1 MTEVAPPIPGPARV
15 QCVGGVI
22 TDDSGRLLLILR
34 GHDPGKGLW
43 SIPGGRVEPGE
54 SDARA
59 VVREIREETGLIVT
73 CGSLLGAVERPGLA
87 GAVVDIRD
95 YLAVVT
101 GGAAAA
107 GDDADAVRWVT
118 AAEAADMDAAGQLTG
133 GLLETLRGWSVLP

>member
-1 MTEVAPPIPGPARV
+1 V

-54 SDARA
+54 SDAQA
-59 VVREIREETGLIVT
+59 VVRELREETGLTVT
-73 CGSLLGAVERPGLA
+73 CGPLLGAVERPGLA

-101 GGAAAA
+101 GGKVAA

-118 AAEAADMDAAGQLTG
+118 AAEAAEMDAAGQLIG
-133 GLLETLRGWSVLP
+133 GLVETLRGWSVLP

>member
-1 MTEVAPPIPGPARV
+1 VTEVPTPVPAPARV

-54 SDARA
+54 NDAQA
-59 VVREIREETGLIVT
+59 VVRELREETGLIVT
-73 CGSLLGAVERPGLA
+73 CGPLLGAVERPGLA

-101 GGAAAA
+101 GGRIAA

-118 AAEAADMDAAGQLTG
+118 AAEAAEMDAAGQLTG
-133 GLLETLRGWSVLP
+133 GLLEALRGWSVLP